1 MCTDVQFNCFCGE
14 CVPGEGVACYGGGF
28 YRRGHA
34 ENALVGRSFADLR
47 PIKVIPPSVEAID
60 YHFGLSEG
68 CAVGET
74 VIMAFRF
81 QVFVTRSDM
90 VLIEGVAEGNATVS
104 SVWDSLGNQK

>member
-1 MCTDVQFNCFCGE
+1 ME
-14 CVPGEGVACYGGGF
+14 
-28 YRRGHA
+28 H
-34 ENALVGRSFADLR
+34 ALVGRSADDLR
-47 PIKVIPPSVEAID
+47 SVKVVPPSVEAID
-60 YHFGLSEG
+60 YHFGLDQA

-90 VLIEGVAEGNATVS
+90 VLIEGVSSGNAAVA

>member
-1 MCTDVQFNCFCGE
+1 M
-14 CVPGEGVACYGGGF
+14 
-28 YRRGHA
+28 
-34 ENALVGRSFADLR
+34 GRSAEILR
-47 PIKVIPPSVEAID
+47 AMKVIAPSVEAID

-90 VLIEGVAEGNATVS
+90 VLLEGVSSGEPVVS
-104 SVWDSLGNQK
+104 GVWDSMGNEK